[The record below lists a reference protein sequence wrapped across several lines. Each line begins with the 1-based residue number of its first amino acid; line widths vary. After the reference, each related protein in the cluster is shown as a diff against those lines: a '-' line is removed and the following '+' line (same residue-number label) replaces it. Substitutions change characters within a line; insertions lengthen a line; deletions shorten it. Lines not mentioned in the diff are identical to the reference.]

1 MKAVKHL
8 FSDLISIEKSLNRQ
22 IHGRIVSP
30 ETDTYIFTLDLRRRR
45 HLQSGWERN
54 VLPINGAGSTG
65 YLMSACCSELPFLSA

>member
-30 ETDTYIFTLDLRRRR
+30 ETATYIFALDL
-45 HLQSGWERN
+45 
-54 VLPINGAGSTG
+54 
-65 YLMSACCSELPFLSA
+65 